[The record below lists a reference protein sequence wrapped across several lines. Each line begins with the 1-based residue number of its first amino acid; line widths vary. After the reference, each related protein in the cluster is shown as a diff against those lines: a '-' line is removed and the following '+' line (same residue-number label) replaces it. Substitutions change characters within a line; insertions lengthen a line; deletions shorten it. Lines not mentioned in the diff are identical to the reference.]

1 MALQKIIFKP
11 GINREGT
18 DYSNEGGWFNSNLV
32 RFRKGL
38 PEKIGGW
45 QKSTTNTFKST
56 GRALHA
62 WVSLAGTKFIGLG
75 ATWKYYI
82 LEGSGFYDITP
93 IRATTSAGDVTFS
106 ATNGDATIT
115 VADTAHGAVQNDF
128 VTFSGAATLG
138 GLITASVLNQEYQI
152 ATIVN
157 ANSYTVEAKDTDGAT
172 VTANSSDVGN
182 GGSSVVGAY
191 QINVGLD
198 VYVPSTGWGIG
209 TWGSGTF
216 GSAGTLGLTNQ
227 LRLWSHDNFGEDL
240 VINPRMGGI
249 YYWDTSAKTLG
260 TDRAVSLS
268 DLSGANLPP
277 TKALQVLVSDIDR
290 HVICFGADPLNDGGT
305 ARTGTLDPMFI
316 AWSDQENISE
326 WEPKATNTA
335 GSFRLSAGSAIVGAV
350 RARQETLIW
359 TDTSLYAMSFVGQP
373 FTFSVNLVNEG
384 VGLVGPNAMINSPK
398 GVFWM
403 DKKGFYAYGGNIQQL
418 PCSVDAYVFSD
429 LNQTQ
434 NYQIFGFLNK
444 AFDEVGWFYCSGNS
458 TVLDRYV
465 VYNYEEGTWV
475 IGNLTRTCWLD
486 EGIFPVPKAT
496 HSSSDVGYLYDHET
510 GNDADGSAMTDVF
523 IESSDF
529 DIDPA
534 GEQFQF
540 ISKIIP
546 DIKFTG
552 SGSTGTEGQTAEVV
566 LKKRNYPGE
575 DLTTATTSSCTS
587 NTTKI
592 DTRVRGRQAV
602 LRIQSNDDDTTK
614 TGMSFRVGAM
624 RLDVKPDGMR

>member
-1 MALQKIIFKP
+1 MPLQKLLFRP

-45 QKSTTNTFKST
+45 AKNTTNTFKST
-56 GRALHA
+56 ARALHA
-62 WVSLAGTKFIGLG
+62 WVSLAGTKFLGIG

-82 LEGSGFYDITP
+82 KEGANFYDITP
-93 IRATTSAGDVTFS
+93 LRVTTSAGDVTFS

-115 VADTAHGAVQNDF
+115 VTDSSHGAVQNDF
-128 VTFSGAATLG
+128 VTFSGAASLG
-138 GLITASVLNQEYQI
+138 GLITAAVLNQEYQI
-152 ATIVN
+152 ATVVN
-157 ANSYTVEAKDTDGAT
+157 ANSCTIEAKDTSGAT
-172 VTANSSDVGN
+172 VTANASDSGN

-198 VYVPSTGWGIG
+198 VYIPSTGWGIG

-240 VINPRMGGI
+240 IINPRAGGI

-260 TDRAVSLS
+260 TDRGVALS
-268 DLSGANLPP
+268 DLSGANLTP
-277 TKALQVLVSDIDR
+277 TVALQTLVSDVDR
-290 HVICFGADPLNDGGT
+290 HVICFGADPISGSS
-305 ARTGTLDPMFI
+305 RTGSIDPLNI
-316 AWSDQENISE
+316 AWCDQENITE
-326 WEPKATNTA
+326 WEPKSTNTA
-335 GSFRLSAGSAIVGAV
+335 GSFKLSAGSSIIGAA
-350 RARQETLIW
+350 RARQETLVW
-359 TDTSLYAMSFVGQP
+359 TDTSLYSMTFVGQP

-384 VGLVGPNAMINSPK
+384 VGLVGPNAMINTPK

-403 DKKGFYAYGGNIQQL
+403 DKKGFYTYTGAVQQL
-418 PCSVDAYVFSD
+418 PCTVDAHVFD
-429 LNQTQ
+429 DINDTQTH
-434 NYQIFGFLNK
+434 QIFGFVNK
-444 AFDEVGWFYCSGNS
+444 AFDEVGWFYCSSGE
-458 TVLDRYV
+458 TVIDKYV
-465 VYNYEEGTWV
+465 VYNYEENVWT
-475 IGNLTRTCWLD
+475 IGELTRTSWLD
-486 EGIFPVPKAT
+486 EGIFSVPIGT
-496 HSSSDVGYLYDHET
+496 YSSSNTGYLYDHET
-510 GNDADGSAMTDVF
+510 GDDADGSAMTNVF

-529 DIDPA
+529 DL
-534 GEQFQF
+534 GEGDDFSF

-552 SGSTGTEGQTAEVV
+552 TASTGSAGQTAEVV
-566 LKKRNYPGE
+566 LKRRNYPGE
-575 DLTTATTSSCTS
+575 SLTTAVTSSCTS
-587 NTTKI
+587 VTTKI

-602 LRIQSNDDDTTK
+602 LRIQSNDDDTTV

-624 RLDVKPDGMR
+624 RIAIQPDGRR